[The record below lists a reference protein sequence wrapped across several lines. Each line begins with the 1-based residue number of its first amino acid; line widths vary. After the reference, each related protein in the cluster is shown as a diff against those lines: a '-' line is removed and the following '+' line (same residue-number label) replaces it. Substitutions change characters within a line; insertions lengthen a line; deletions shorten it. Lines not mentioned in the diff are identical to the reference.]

1 MAYCLSEDGTLGGR
15 IRNIKQSFLAPGG
28 NSKRYHPV
36 TKHLDA
42 KGTSWRMYHWNQVVL
57 EVEELDRLLPG

>member
-1 MAYCLSEDGTLGGR
+1 MKERGKSNTYFRVAYCLSEHGTLGGL
-15 IRNIKQSFLAPGG
+15 IRNIEQSFLAPGG

-42 KGTSWRMYHWNQVVL
+42 KGTS
-57 EVEELDRLLPG
+57 